1 MVSSFLGVLQP
12 LKKNE
17 NETML
22 EAELLG
28 RNATRSDSLLV
39 QLTSWSEVWRME
51 WAF

>member
-1 MVSSFLGVLQP
+1 MVSFSLGVLQP

-28 RNATRSDSLLV
+28 RNATWTVYYSNLPLRAKCG
-39 QLTSWSEVWRME
+39 E
-51 WAF
+51 